1 MKCLYCREDNE
12 AGRSNC
18 KKCGASLNNAA
29 KREVKNTVSDDN
41 LNDIAMETINNL
53 FPKARSTVR
62 KTKSF
67 FRIIIIILLI
77 GGFFYLKNNNF
88 DFNFLNKNLEKKKIV
103 DTDKPIKD
111 NNNYDVNGS
120 FKLNISE
127 IKNTDKGLNIIGIIE
142 SGTIKTGDVIEI
154 VRTDRESLVTKV
166 KTLQIFDT
174 DADSAKAGDNVT
186 IIVDNISINDI
197 AIGDI
202 VAAPNTIK
210 ND

>member
-53 FPKARSTVR
+53 FPKARSTVK

-77 GGFFYLKNNNF
+77 GGLFYLKNNNS
-88 DFNFLNKNLEKKKIV
+88 DFNFLKKDIEKK
-103 DTDKPIKD
+103 IKD

-186 IIVDNISINDI
+186 IIVDNININDI

-210 ND
+210 NN

>member
-29 KREVKNTVSDDN
+29 KREVKNIVSDDN

-88 DFNFLNKNLEKKKIV
+88 DFNFLNKNLEKKKVV

-111 NNNYDVNGS
+111 NNYDEKGS
-120 FKLNISE
+120 FKLSILG
-127 IKNTDKGLNIIGIIE
+127 IKNTDRGLSITGTIE
-142 SGTIKTGDVIEI
+142 SGTIKTGDIIEI
-154 VRTDRESLVTKV
+154 IRANKESLVTKV
-166 KTLQIFDT
+166 KFLQIFDT

-186 IIVDNISINDI
+186 IIVDNININDI